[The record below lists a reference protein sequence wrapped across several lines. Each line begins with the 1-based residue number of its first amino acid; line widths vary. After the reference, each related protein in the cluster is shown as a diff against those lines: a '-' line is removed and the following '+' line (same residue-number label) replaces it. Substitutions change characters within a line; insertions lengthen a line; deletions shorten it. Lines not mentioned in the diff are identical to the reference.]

1 MTSPDAILRR
11 LAALM
16 LALMI
21 LTVVRIL
28 RLQVRMLRLWSP
40 GPGARGWR
48 RMIRARLA
56 LGLVRLSRAVLD
68 LSGIVAPWLAE

>member
-16 LALMI
+16 LALVI

-28 RLQVRMLRLWSP
+28 RLQVRMLRLWAP
-40 GPGARGWR
+40 GPGAWGWR
-48 RMIRARLA
+48 RVIRARIA
-56 LGLVRLSRAVLD
+56 LGLIRLSHVVLG
-68 LSGIVAPWLAE
+68 LTGIVAPWLAE